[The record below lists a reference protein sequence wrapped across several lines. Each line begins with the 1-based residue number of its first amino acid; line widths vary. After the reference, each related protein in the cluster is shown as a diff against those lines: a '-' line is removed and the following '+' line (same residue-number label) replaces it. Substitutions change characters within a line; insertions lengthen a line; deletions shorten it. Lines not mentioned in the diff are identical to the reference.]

1 MTIAIIG
8 AGVAG
13 LSAAS
18 DLKRAGREV
27 VIFDKGRGAGGRL
40 STRRA
45 STPAGDLRFDHGAQ
59 FFTARDTGFC
69 ALVSD
74 LESRGHVAKWAPSRV
89 ALSRNGGTWA
99 PQMLHSED
107 DWYVGAPSMNSLVKG
122 MAEGHDV
129 RWGERATALSIRE
142 DGRYVQIDPSGWQG
156 PFETVILAIPAEQA
170 RELLADTSP
179 ELASEAAAAVTAP
192 CWAVMLA
199 FGAPIETGW
208 DVAEVSGSP
217 LNLLVRN
224 SSKPGRA
231 NEETFVLHATPEW
244 TRANVDLE
252 KEQVAEELSGL
263 FRQITGAGAPQLAAA
278 HRWLYAKTETAAAS
292 PYGWDDAQRIG
303 VIGDW
308 RIAPRIEA
316 AWQSGHALAA
326 TLVD

>member
-18 DLKRAGREV
+18 DLKGAGHEV
-27 VIFDKGRGAGGRL
+27 VLFDKGRGAGGRL

-59 FFTARDTGFC
+59 FFTARDTVFR

-74 LESRGHVAKWAPSRV
+74 LETRSHVAKWTPSRV
-89 ALSRNGGTWA
+89 SLAHTGGTWSA
-99 PQMLHSED
+99 EPLRSDD
-107 DWYVGAPSMNSLVKG
+107 DWFVGAPSMNSLVKG

-129 RWGERATALSIRE
+129 RWGERAIALSIRDE
-142 DGRYVQIDPSGWQG
+142 GRYVQLDTSGWQG
-156 PFETVILAIPAEQA
+156 PFDAVILAIPAEQT

-179 ELASEAAAAVTAP
+179 VLASEAAASVTAP

-199 FGAPIETGW
+199 FDAPIKTGW
-208 DVAEVSGSP
+208 DVAEVSNSP
-217 LNLLVRN
+217 LSLVVRN
-224 SSKPGRA
+224 SSKPGRG
-231 NEETFVLHATPEW
+231 NDETFVLHATPEW
-244 TRANVDLE
+244 TRANVDKDKE
-252 KEQVAEELSGL
+252 KVAEELSGV
-263 FRQITGAGAPQLAAA
+263 FCQMTGAGAPSLAAA
-278 HRWLYAKTETAAAS
+278 HRWLYAKTETPANS
-292 PYGWDDAQRIG
+292 PYGWDHAQRIG
-303 VIGDW
+303 IVGDW

-326 TLVD
+326 ILID